1 MDEIQALKNALQ
13 RERAARKQ
21 AESILEQKSLELYT
35 INQELEAE
43 VQIRIK
49 DIELLS
55 RFPLENSSPV
65 LRINQQLEIT
75 FFNKPAEKIVSF
87 VNEHE
92 VLKKNIFENI
102 LAVFSTNEILDKEFY
117 IDEKYYELHFV
128 PIENHNYVNI
138 YGADITSRKETE
150 FSLQESRKQYKQL
163 IESASDIIYRSS
175 FKGDFLYVNPVGSRL
190 SGYSQEELL
199 KMNFTDLIQKK
210 YVKEVISFYQNQFK
224 ERIPSTYYEYPIV
237 NKFGDIK
244 WLGQYVQ
251 IIFSGKSDYI
261 DEFVAVARDITER
274 KKAEY
279 DLIEARK
286 KAEDS
291 AKVKEQF
298 LANMSHEIRTPI
310 HVILGMANLL
320 QEKLDLDKE
329 QTRYIQAILK
339 SGENLSI
346 IINDILDFSKIEAGK
361 LELEHIHFDLKE
373 SINSVASL
381 FKIKAEE
388 KDLLLETV
396 IDKKLHQYYHSD
408 PHRLNQ
414 ILLNLVNNALKF
426 TEFGKIK
433 ISVSLGKEDE
443 KREHVLFSVEDTG
456 IGISQ
461 ENLSKIFKDFSQVDK
476 SDTRKYGGTGLG
488 LSISKKLVELL
499 GGEIGVQS
507 SEGKGTCFYFLLP
520 LEKVDQLSI
529 LKEEK
534 EETPY
539 FDNIHILLVED
550 NPYNQLLVETI
561 FKDMGIKTTIANHGK
576 EAITFL
582 EKESYDLILMDIQ
595 MPIMNGIEATAYI
608 RKELKSE
615 VPIIALTANAI
626 KGDQDKYI
634 KQGMNA
640 YLSKPFT
647 FPEIY
652 QLLKEFLPNYQ
663 NIPFVIQE
671 KTKSKTP
678 DILYYDLSYLESM
691 GIEDPT
697 FISQM
702 ITVFLLDVPKT
713 LMLMDEKYQ
722 LQECEEVGK
731 LAHRLLSSSR
741 TFKMNQIVSHLE
753 ILEEAGFNEKWEV
766 IQKEYKKIVPLF
778 EIVLKQLK
786 EIQ

>member
-43 VQIRIK
+43 VQTRTK
-49 DIELLS
+49 DIQLLS

-75 FFNKPAEKIVSF
+75 FFNKPAEKILSFVNQNKALKKIIFEDVSF
-87 VNEHE
+87 V
-92 VLKKNIFENI
+92 I
-102 LAVFSTNEILDKEFY
+102 STNEILNKEFY
-117 IDEKYYELHFV
+117 IDDKYYDFHFV

-138 YGADITSRKETE
+138 YGANIT
-150 FSLQESRKQYKQL
+150 Q
-163 IESASDIIYRSS
+163 
-175 FKGDFLYVNPVGSRL
+175 
-190 SGYSQEELL
+190 
-199 KMNFTDLIQKK
+199 
-210 YVKEVISFYQNQFK
+210 
-224 ERIPSTYYEYPIV
+224 
-237 NKFGDIK
+237 
-244 WLGQYVQ
+244 
-251 IIFSGKSDYI
+251 
-261 DEFVAVARDITER
+261 R
-274 KKAEY
+274 KKVEL

-329 QTRYIQAILK
+329 QERYIQAIIN

-373 SINSVASL
+373 SINSVGTL
-381 FKIKAEE
+381 FKLKAEE

-396 IDKKLHQYYHSD
+396 IDERLHQYYHSD

-414 ILLNLVNNALKF
+414 ILLNLVNNSLKF
-426 TEFGKIK
+426 TEFGEIK
-433 ISVSLGKEDE
+433 ISVSLSKKEE
-443 KREHVLFSVEDTG
+443 KIEHVLFSVEDTG

-499 GGEIGVQS
+499 GGEICVQS

-520 LEKVDQLSI
+520 LEKVDQFLI
-529 LKEEK
+529 VTQEK

-539 FDNIHILLVED
+539 FQNLHILLVED
-550 NPYNQLLVETI
+550 NSYNQLLVETI
-561 FKDMGIKTTIANHGK
+561 FRNMGIDTTIANHGK
-576 EAITFL
+576 EAITLL
-582 EKESYDLILMDIQ
+582 ENNTYDLILMDIQ
-595 MPIMNGIEATAYI
+595 MPIMNGIEATEYI

-615 VPIIALTANAI
+615 IPIIALTANAI
-626 KGDQDKYI
+626 KGDRDKYI

-647 FPEIY
+647 FSEIY
-652 QLLKEFLPNYQ
+652 QLLKQFFPNYQ
-663 NIPFVIQE
+663 EVPFVDEQIELEQRSE
-671 KTKSKTP
+671 L
-678 DILYYDLSYLESM
+678 LYNLSYLESM

-702 ITVFLLDVPKT
+702 ITIFLLDVPQT
-713 LMLMDEKYQ
+713 LTKMNATYE
-722 LQECEEVGK
+722 LQECEQMGK

-741 TFKMNQIVSHLE
+741 TFKMDKIVFYLEQIE
-753 ILEEAGFNEKWEV
+753 REAYDENWGLIDEA
-766 IQKEYKKIVPLF
+766 YKKMLPLF
-778 EIVLKQLK
+778 NKVLEQLK